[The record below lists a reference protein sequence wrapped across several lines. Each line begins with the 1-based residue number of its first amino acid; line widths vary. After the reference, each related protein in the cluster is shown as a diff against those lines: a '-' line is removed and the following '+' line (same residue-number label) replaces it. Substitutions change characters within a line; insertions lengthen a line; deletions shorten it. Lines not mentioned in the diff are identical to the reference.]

1 MLSQSSSLSDA
12 IELLAELTVSLR
24 KNDSSHPRLRTERP
38 GQTSPDSCE
47 GSLSQAVVDKLYS
60 HEIESFY
67 NSLTQIKS
75 LLLEERGR
83 QQKTESQNIKINQ
96 QLASALS
103 STSLHAESLKKQL
116 QQAKSSK
123 NNEVTDYN
131 SSGSE
136 RENLNR
142 EIKLLTDS
150 KSRLQEGIADLEKR
164 MGSIGEAGKR
174 YEGLRQA
181 DLQMNLGVSDLEIN
195 RLREEVNVHIADKK
209 KLRNDKQDL
218 VSTLKQLYSAL
229 DEKEGETSTMIKS
242 YDRRLAEKDELLT
255 VTLNEKKELEVEL
268 TVQSR
273 EQKEYSRRLKLEIG
287 QLQKKL
293 QEYESASDAD
303 HTRRTRS
310 PTESS
315 WGNKSQ
321 NSHGHSSSQLESH
334 SFHNIQHDSVIG
346 SEETGNSDYS
356 KPNKATGVAEVSKRA
371 ENNNVYMN
379 GKGAMETSPQYATVG
394 PPARQKDKQKHH
406 SYTESSLTK
415 SLDRDLNNQSG
426 VSLFNSQFSSFR
438 MSERKNVP
446 NHLKTSQ
453 SVEHM
458 SPLLPY
464 KQQGV
469 QRDKVTRTR
478 SRSMNANEVET
489 DKLSAVVPN
498 NNNGNIFS
506 HSLSRIFT
514 RNKRKKHAQN
524 KNLDRTSS
532 FVQPPTYSNLPPHT
546 SNSAKHKLLD
556 SKGIPTPQREAPPP
570 PPPIPKHLSS
580 VSHTASISPK
590 LQRSYSSLTNSIF
603 GSEERKIG
611 LLEETRKVHI
621 SRWNHITVLAWMDVR
636 LGMTKYL
643 QSALNVIQSGQTL
656 LELTD
661 SDFETKLGIVNP
673 VHKRKLMLAIE
684 DSRRPQHNPHP
695 TIHEMDHYWVAQIWL
710 PRLGLSSY
718 SKLFYSNLVD
728 GRVLR
733 SLGKR
738 EADELLKIAPRID
751 QLSLMNGIKLL
762 KHFNF
767 NKDMWHE
774 SLNTEPVFWD
784 NERMYTWL
792 QSVNLMEYA
801 DQVLSSGVHGALV
814 CLEPSFTYETLA
826 YIMNIPQ
833 NGTEHRRSLRRHLES
848 LTNTFNGFSSQTPQ
862 ENSLTR
868 SYSVPRS
875 YTTPHHGYVADK
887 TQNTNSYNRGF
898 TQDSA
903 TSLSRNLSLS
913 FNSSRQ
919 SVIGRHVESTPV

>member
-1 MLSQSSSLSDA
+1 MLSQSSSVCLSDA
-12 IELLAELTVSLR
+12 IELINELSISLR
-24 KNDSSHPRLRTERP
+24 RRDTTSLPRQSRDKT
-38 GQTSPDSCE
+38 GQSSPDSWE
-47 GSLSQAVVDKLYS
+47 VNLGSQEV
-60 HEIESFY
+60 ESFY
-67 NSLTQIKS
+67 NSLTHIKS
-75 LLLEERGR
+75 LLLEERDR
-83 QQKTESQNIKINQ
+83 QQKSESQNIKINQ

-103 STSLHAESLKKQL
+103 TTSLHAESLKKQL
-116 QQAKSSK
+116 QQAKSSSNK
-123 NNEVTDYN
+123 DEVITDYN

-136 RENLNR
+136 RENMNR
-142 EIKLLTDS
+142 EIKLLTES
-150 KSRLQEGIADLEKR
+150 KTRLQEGIAELERR
-164 MGSIGEAGKR
+164 MGTISEAGRR
-174 YEGLRQA
+174 YEGLRQV

-195 RLREEVNVHIADKK
+195 RLREEVNIHIADKK

-255 VTLNEKKELEVEL
+255 VTLKDKMELEVEL
-268 TVQSR
+268 TVKSK
-273 EQKEYSRRLKLEIG
+273 EHKEYSRSLKLELE

-293 QEYESASDAD
+293 QEYESTSDAD
-303 HTRRTRS
+303 RVMRRTRS
-310 PTESS
+310 PTDSS
-315 WGNKSQ
+315 WGNRSQ
-321 NSHGHSSSQLESH
+321 PSQGESH
-334 SFHNIQHDSVIG
+334 SSHNIQHDSIAG
-346 SEETGNSDYS
+346 SEEASSSDRS

-371 ENNNVYMN
+371 NNNSNNVYMN
-379 GKGAMETSPQYATVG
+379 GKAVMETQYATVG
-394 PPARQKDKQKHH
+394 PPHRQKDKKQKHH

-415 SLDRDLNNQSG
+415 SLDRDLNSQSG
-426 VSLFNSQFSSFR
+426 VSLFKSQFSSFR
-438 MSERKNVP
+438 MSERKTVP
-446 NHLKTSQ
+446 NHLKSSQ

-469 QRDKVTRTR
+469 QGDNKVTRTR
-478 SRSMNANEVET
+478 SRSMNANEVEN
-489 DKLSAVVPN
+489 DKESPIAAN
-498 NNNGNIFS
+498 NNNGNGNIFS

-514 RNKRKKHAQN
+514 RNKRKKQTQN
-524 KNLDRTSS
+524 RNIDRTSS
-532 FVQPPTYSNLPPHT
+532 FVQPPTYSNLPPQT

-556 SKGIPTPQREAPPP
+556 NSKSTRTPQREAPPP
-570 PPPIPKHLSS
+570 PPPVPKHLSS
-580 VSHTASISPK
+580 VSLTVPVSPE
-590 LQRSYSSLTNSIF
+590 LQRSYFSLTKSIF

-661 SDFETKLGIVNP
+661 SDLEIKLGIVNP

-684 DSRRPQHNPHP
+684 DCRRPQNNPHP
-695 TIHEMDHYWVAQIWL
+695 NIKEMDHYWVAQIWL
-710 PRLGLSSY
+710 PRLGLSNY

-751 QLSLMNGIKLL
+751 QMSLMSGIKLL
-762 KHFNF
+762 KHFDF
-767 NKDMWHE
+767 NKDLWLE
-774 SLNTEPVFWD
+774 GLNTEPVFWD
-784 NERMYTWL
+784 NERIFTWL

-814 CLEPSFTYETLA
+814 CMEPNFTYETLA

-833 NGTEHRRSLRRHLES
+833 NDTEHRRSLRRHLES
-848 LTNTFNGFSSQTPQ
+848 LTNTFNGFSSQPSQ
-862 ENSLTR
+862 DNSLTR
-868 SYSVPRS
+868 SSSVPRS

-887 TQNTNSYNRGF
+887 QQSTNSYNRGF

-913 FNSSRQ
+913 FHSSRQ
-919 SVIGRHVESTPV
+919 SVTGRRVESTPV

>member
-1 MLSQSSSLSDA
+1 MSQSLCLSDA
-12 IELLAELTVSLR
+12 IELLTELALSLKQSDANSR
-24 KNDSSHPRLRTERP
+24 SRQSRRDKDKSE
-38 GQTSPDSCE
+38 QTSPDNWKVNIGRQE
-47 GSLSQAVVDKLYS
+47 V
-60 HEIESFY
+60 ESFY
-67 NSLTQIKS
+67 NSLTHIKS
-75 LLLEERGR
+75 LLLEERGQ
-83 QQKTESQNIKINQ
+83 QQKNESQNIKINQ

-116 QQAKSSK
+116 HQIMSHKS
-123 NNEVTDYN
+123 NEVIPDYN

-150 KSRLQEGIADLEKR
+150 KTRLQEGIAELEKR
-164 MGSIGEAGKR
+164 R
-174 YEGLRQA
+174 YEGFRQV
-181 DLQMNLGVSDLEIN
+181 DHKMNLGVSNLEVN
-195 RLREEVNVHIADKK
+195 RLREEVNTHIADKK
-209 KLRNDKQDL
+209 KLRSDKQDL

-229 DEKEGETSTMIKS
+229 DEKEGETSTMIQS

-255 VTLNEKKELEVEL
+255 VTLNERKELEVEL
-268 TVQSR
+268 AVQSK
-273 EQKEYSRRLKLEIG
+273 EHKEYSRRMKLELE

-293 QEYESASDAD
+293 QEYESTSPVDRI
-303 HTRRTRS
+303 RRTKS
-310 PTESS
+310 PTDSG

-321 NSHGHSSSQLESH
+321 HSQGHSSAHLESH
-334 SFHNIQHDSVIG
+334 SSHNMQHGSVVG
-346 SEETGNSDYS
+346 SEEASCSDYS

-371 ENNNVYMN
+371 NNDSVYMN
-379 GKGAMETSPQYATVG
+379 GKCVMETSPQYATVG
-394 PPARQKDKQKHH
+394 PPSRQKDKKKHH

-426 VSLFNSQFSSFR
+426 ISLFNSQFSSFR
-438 MSERKNVP
+438 ISERKNVP

-453 SVEHM
+453 SVENM

-464 KQQGV
+464 KQQAV
-469 QRDKVTRTR
+469 QSDNKVMRTR
-478 SRSMNANEVET
+478 SRSMNANEIEN
-489 DKLSAVVPN
+489 DNKLSAIATN

-514 RNKRKKHAQN
+514 RNKRKKHSQN
-524 KNLDRTSS
+524 KSVDRTSS
-532 FVQPPTYSNLPPHT
+532 FVQPPTYSNLPPQT
-546 SNSAKHKLLD
+546 SNSGKHKLLLNN
-556 SKGIPTPQREAPPP
+556 SKSTPTPQREAPPP
-570 PPPIPKHLSS
+570 PPPVPKHLSS
-580 VSHTASISPK
+580 VSLTAEI
-590 LQRSYSSLTNSIF
+590 QRSNSSLTEAIF

-621 SRWNHITVLAWMDVR
+621 SRWNRITVLAWMDVR
-636 LGMTKYL
+636 LGMTRYL
-643 QSALNVIQSGQTL
+643 PCALTVIQSGQTL
-656 LELTD
+656 LELTETD
-661 SDFETKLGIVNP
+661 LETKLGIVNP

-684 DSRRPQHNPHP
+684 DCRRPQNNLHP
-695 TIHEMDHYWVAQIWL
+695 TIQEMDHYWVAQIWL

-751 QLSLMNGIKLL
+751 QMSLMSGIKLL

-767 NKDMWHE
+767 SKDTWHE

-784 NERMYTWL
+784 NDRMYTWL

-833 NGTEHRRSLRRHLES
+833 NSTEHRRSLRRHLES
-848 LTNTFNGFSSQTPQ
+848 LTNTFNGFSSQTSQ
-862 ENSLTR
+862 DNSLTR

-875 YTTPHHGYVADK
+875 YTTPHHGYTADK
-887 TQNTNSYNRGF
+887 QQNTNSYSRGF

-913 FNSSRQ
+913 FNSSRH
-919 SVIGRHVESTPV
+919 SITGRRVESTPV